1 VTPIDSARVADLS
14 ERERARLAERL
25 PHSIAFAKRASQ
37 TLAGG
42 VACSWLAL
50 DPYTIYGDRGEGSRV
65 WDLDGNAHVDLHNG
79 YGVLVMGHAH
89 PKAAP
94 RDFREAVDADEKLA
108 SLAWLF
114 QLNAGVFMP
123 SGDPWTI
130 SIAHT
135 ENDQARSVDAFDAF
149 ATAVT
154 A

>member
-1 VTPIDSARVADLS
+1 VHQRS
-14 ERERARLAERL
+14 
-25 PHSIAFAKRASQ
+25 
-37 TLAGG
+37 
-42 VACSWLAL
+42 
-50 DPYTIYGDRGEGSRV
+50 
-65 WDLDGNAHVDLHNG
+65 
-79 YGVLVMGHAH
+79 
-89 PKAAP
+89 AAP

-135 ENDQARSVDAFDAF
+135 ENALAGSVGAFDAF